1 MAYLWL
7 VWVLL
12 AAVFLVGEVMTP
24 GFFLLWFA
32 VGALVAGL
40 LAASGWGGIAAQLI
54 VFLGVSLALLAG
66 SRTIFERFLNRRRE
80 GTPHLTGV
88 ETMIGQT
95 GTVVEP
101 SQGALHEGA
110 VKVYGAVWTAY
121 PVEGEAPLTEGDL
134 VEVDR
139 LEGNSIYVRRTARRQ
154 PLF

>member
-7 VWVLL
+7 FWILL
-12 AAVFLVGEVMTP
+12 AAVFLVGEVITP

-40 LAASGWGGIAAQLI
+40 MAGVGWGGVAAQLV
-54 VFLGVSLALLAG
+54 VFLGVSIALLVG
-66 SRTIFERFLNRRRE
+66 SRTIFDRFLTRRRE
-80 GTPHLTGV
+80 EPTPLTGV

-95 GTVVEP
+95 GTVVES
-101 SQGALHEGA
+101 SQGALLESA

-121 PVEGEAPLTEGDL
+121 PVDGEVALTEGDL
-134 VEVDR
+134 VEVER
-139 LEGNSIYVRRTARRQ
+139 LEGNSIYVRRLGSRQ